1 MKSNQRVQTQKTNT
15 KIRNLLNIFTE
26 LITQEPGRNLLLSNK
41 EKFKLSDTGN
51 NNMDRTW

>member
-41 EKFKLSDTGN
+41 ENFKLSDTGN

>member
-26 LITQEPGRNLLLSNK
+26 LITREPGRNLPLSNK
-41 EKFKLSDTGN
+41 ENFKLSDTGN